1 MLRQVTIA
9 KNLSTF
15 IFLTTRREKFG
26 ENEMELI
33 LVDKS
38 GRALGLETPVKFLN
52 FHEAEPGGL
61 TQTLDGGWSISL
73 RQF

>member
-1 MLRQVTIA
+1 
-9 KNLSTF
+9 
-15 IFLTTRREKFG
+15 
-26 ENEMELI
+26 MELI

-38 GRALGLETPVKFLN
+38 GRTLGLETPVKFLN